1 LLSVENSLTLVGIS
15 LSLRLMKSFVHPK
28 FVNLAMVT
36 VLICPM
42 GGFAAAPLERSTISF
57 NAGAIRLTGDAVFR
71 SLSQKPPFLWTER
84 IRSPRQ
90 ISIPNIATGL
100 PTVIGGSLTLS
111 NNPLGSAGVIHIAQI
126 PPSAI
131 TSGSAQMTNLVTLV
145 NNTLSLLGPN
155 SGLVRGPI
163 PIPVATGMQMLNP
176 PTVGTIQGLGSTSIN
191 LAGSSFTSRTCITNN
206 ASGSIV
212 SSAPFIAS
220 GVLTINGG
228 TINLANQIS
237 VSSIQVNGACSI
249 SLGVVPAAPIHIAA
263 TILADDSG
271 TAFASSNA
279 ANASSAAGAVF
290 PAGTTIKV
298 VGLTSA
304 TAICTITNNSGSD
317 LNVKPSTTINGG
329 IAISKP

>member
-1 LLSVENSLTLVGIS
+1 
-15 LSLRLMKSFVHPK
+15 MKSFAHP
-28 FVNLAMVT
+28 NLANLALVM

-42 GGFAAAPLERSTISF
+42 GSFAAAPQAMSTVSF
-57 NAGAIRLTGDAVFR
+57 HAAAIRLTGDAVFR
-71 SLSQKPPFLWTER
+71 GPSQKPLFSWAER

-111 NNPLGSAGVIHIAQI
+111 NNPLGSTGMILNAQI

-131 TSGSAQMTNLVTLV
+131 TSVSAQMTNLVTLV

-163 PIPVATGMQMLNP
+163 PIPTATGTQMLNP
-176 PTVGTIQGLGSTSIN
+176 PTVGAIQGLGSTSIN
-191 LAGSSFTSRTCITNN
+191 LTGSSLISGTGFTNN

-212 SSAPFIAS
+212 SSAPFMAS
-220 GVLTINGG
+220 GILTINGG
-228 TINLANQIS
+228 TINFANQIS
-237 VSSIQVNGACSI
+237 VSSIQINGACSI
-249 SLGVVPAAPIHIAA
+249 GLGVVPSAPIHIAA

-279 ANASSAAGAVF
+279 ADASTAAGAIF

-304 TAICTITNNSGSD
+304 TAICTITNHSGSD
-317 LNVKPSTTINGG
+317 LNVKPSSMVTGG